1 MSIPPSRYIFGGLPW
16 YSTLIVI
23 SAALAVW
30 LASREEKRSG
40 LPDDTILDLALRI
53 LPIGILG
60 ARLYYVIFS
69 WKAYRSNPVT
79 ILYIWEGGLAIY
91 GGLIAGF
98 LCIVIFCRR
107 RKLALLTV
115 CDTLIPGVALAQA
128 IGRWGNY
135 FNQEAY
141 GLPIVNPG
149 LQFFPLGVQVP
160 GTNGLEWHMATFFYE
175 SVLDFGIF
183 LFLILRRARMRG
195 RKGDALYSYLFLYA
209 AVRLIVENFRMD
221 SLYAGQIRVSQ
232 ILSALLCGGIL
243 LLYGWKIRKL
253 CGYVHPVMKA
263 SLKMMDGAAIAV
275 LILYCVHA
283 DVLPMESPKLQLL
296 FLLICAAILTFSY
309 LFLLSIKEKT
319 EAQHANDPT

>member
-23 SAALAVW
+23 GAALAVW

-69 WKAYRSNPVT
+69 WKAYRDNPVS

-98 LCIVIFCRR
+98 LCIIIFCRR
-107 RKLALLTV
+107 RNLSFLTV

-141 GLPIVNPG
+141 GLPISNPG
-149 LQFFPLGVQVP
+149 FQFFPLGVQVP

-175 SVLDFGIF
+175 SVLDFGLFI
-183 LFLILRRARMRG
+183 FLILRRVKMRG
-195 RKGDALYSYLFLYA
+195 RRGDALYSYLFLYA
-209 AVRLIVENFRMD
+209 AIRLIVENFRMD
-221 SLYAGQIRVSQ
+221 SLYAGQIRISQ
-232 ILSALLCGGIL
+232 ILSVILCGGMI
-243 LLYGWKIRKL
+243 LLYGWKIRNQ
-253 CGYVHPVMKA
+253 GGNIHPFMKA
-263 SLKMMDGAAIAV
+263 SLWAMDCAAIAA
-275 LILYCVHA
+275 LILYCIHVNI
-283 DVLPMESPKLQLL
+283 LPLESPNRQLF
-296 FLLICAAILTFSY
+296 FLLGSTAILTVSY
-309 LFLLSIKEKT
+309 LFLLSKKEKT
-319 EAQHANDPT
+319 EAQYANDQA